1 MEQLSILQKYNVP
14 VPRYTSYPTVPYWNT
29 EKTDARQWMNHVLQS
44 FERKNALSLYVHL
57 PYCESLCTY
66 CGCNK
71 HITKNHLVERPYINA
86 VLKEWNMYTSRFPEK
101 PKVKEI
107 HLGGGTPTFF
117 SAENLQ
123 YLMAGLLAAADDEEE
138 VSFSFEAHPN
148 STTYAQL
155 KVLKAF
161 GFKRVSIGV
170 QDFDAGIMKTI
181 NRHQTVE
188 EVERVTA
195 WARELDYSINYDL
208 IYGLPNQ
215 TMDNLR
221 YNLKKIAQ
229 LKPDRIA
236 FYSYAHVPGVAPGQ
250 RAYGEENLPTGEV
263 KLRMYQMAVEEL
275 KKLGYQHIG
284 MDHFALPQDDLSI
297 SMNAG
302 NLHRNFMGYTHM
314 HTELCIALGASAIS
328 DSWTAYAQN
337 EKKLKDYFRRIKE
350 ENLPPVIKNHFLSE
364 EEQATRKLILELIC
378 HLEIKLEDHKTQLNE
393 ADRAQLLDLQKDG
406 LIVCTATHLKVTPR
420 GRHFLRNICAVFDRC
435 LRAEKLQKPTFSKAV

>member
-1 MEQLSILQKYNVP
+1 MELLSILQKYNVP
-14 VPRYTSYPTVPYWNT
+14 VPRYTSYPTVPYWKTENT
-29 EKTDARQWMNHVLQS
+29 SARQWMNHVLQC
-44 FERKNALSLYVHL
+44 FEKENALSLYVHL

-86 VLKEWNMYTSRFPEK
+86 VLKEWKMYTTRFPYK

-107 HLGGGTPTFF
+107 HFGGGTPTFF
-117 SAENLQ
+117 SAENLK
-123 YLMAGLLAAADDEEE
+123 YLVEGLLAAADIEGD

-148 STTYAQL
+148 STTHEQL
-155 KVLKAF
+155 RVLNKL

-170 QDFDAGIMKTI
+170 QDFDAKIMKTI
-181 NRHQTVE
+181 NRHQTEE

-195 WARELDYSINYDL
+195 WARELGYAINYDL

-215 TMDNLR
+215 TMENLR

-229 LKPDRIA
+229 LKPSRIA

-250 RAYGEENLPTGEV
+250 RAYGEENLPPTAE
-263 KLRMYQMAVEEL
+263 KLQMYQMAVEEL
-275 KKLGYQHIG
+275 KNLGYQHIG
-284 MDHFALPQDDLSI
+284 MDHFALPHDDLSR
-297 SMNAG
+297 SMNAR

-337 EKKLKDYFRRIKE
+337 EKKLKNYFRRIKE
-350 ENLPPVIKNHFLSE
+350 EDLPPVVKNHFLTDA
-364 EEQATRKLILELIC
+364 EQATRKLILELIC
-378 HLEIKLEDHKTQLNE
+378 NLEIKLEDHKMQLNE
-393 ADRAQLLDLQKDG
+393 ADRAQLLTLQKDG
-406 LIVCTATHLKVTPR
+406 LIVCKATHLKVTER

-435 LRAEKLQKPTFSKAV
+435 LQAEKLQKPTFSKAV